1 MNATTTTTTTQAPA
15 LSTTRAMFD
24 QDAAAGAMKT
34 ARAAGAVGS
43 RPVVLA
49 SILDRTTFV
58 GIFPGTYTRILDF
71 GCGRGQ
77 MVCRMRDEFE
87 GCTVEGYDFALP
99 GSEQHLDTLWDVVTV
114 SNVLNVQDSTAML
127 DLTCKQLRALALR
140 GAVIVANYPQ
150 SPRKM
155 GLTAKAMRA
164 ALERRGFKVILED
177 KRGGTPVWYLEACAL
192 PEVTLEIQ
200 RDLSWDEFR
209 VAVYLDGVF
218 QEGPTRYCGPDLQD
232 ARVDMEC
239 MQAAYQK
246 AGSKYDFKGIKYGYR
261 LSQVEPCEPQVIT
274 SRGIVAR
281 RITPNL

>member
-1 MNATTTTTTTQAPA
+1 MNATTTTTTAQAPA

-24 QDAAAGAMKT
+24 QDATARAMKT

-49 SILDRTTFV
+49 SILDRTAFV

-71 GCGRGQ
+71 GCGKGQ

-114 SNVLNVQDSTAML
+114 SNVLNVQDSMDML

-155 GLTAKAMRA
+155 GWTAKTMRA

-177 KRGGTPVWYLEACAL
+177 KTTSKGTPVWYLEACAL

-209 VAVYLDGVF
+209 VAVYLDGIY
-218 QEGPTRYCGPDLQD
+218 QEGPTAYCGPDLQD
-232 ARVDMEC
+232 ARVGMEC

-246 AGSKYDFKGIKYGYR
+246 AGHKVTVKG
-261 LSQVEPCEPQVIT
+261 QVRRVTEDRPAP
-274 SRGIVAR
+274 RKMRRKVA
-281 RITPNL
+281 